1 MTTIFNSS
9 DREATLKRF
18 ETLQPS
24 TQRVWGTMSAE
35 EMLWH
40 LRSQLE
46 LALGITRQT
55 TFVKSAL
62 AVPPMRWLT
71 LYVIPWPKGS
81 RTATEMNVKKLHPEV
96 KDMATEK
103 RLLFMRLN
111 EVLAAKELNAHP
123 LFGKMN
129 MTLWGR
135 LIWKHFDHHLRQFG
149 L

>member
-1 MTTIFNSS
+1 MTTILNAT

-18 ETLQPS
+18 ETLQSS
-24 TQRVWGTMSAE
+24 TQRLWGTMSAE

-55 TFVKSAL
+55 TFVKSTL
-62 AVPPMRWLT
+62 AFPPVRWLL
-71 LYVIPWPKGS
+71 LYIIPWPKGS
-81 RTATEMNVKKLHPEV
+81 RTAPEMNVKKLHPGV
-96 KDMATEK
+96 KDVLTEK
-103 RLLFMRLN
+103 QLLFARLN
-111 EVLAAKELNAHP
+111 ETLAANELNAHP